1 LRGKDRQASARA
13 LSKSARTFAWPRI
26 STSSSE
32 TSAPSLSRTGGEPE
46 EGAARRYV
54 QKATYEVLGA
64 SMPERVGYREA
75 MNEGAS
81 LTETSDQELN
91 RQAQAVMD
99 ELVKK
104 ASTKLDGLNF

>member
-1 LRGKDRQASARA
+1 
-13 LSKSARTFAWPRI
+13 
-26 STSSSE
+26 
-32 TSAPSLSRTGGEPE
+32 
-46 EGAARRYV
+46 
-54 QKATYEVLGA
+54 
-64 SMPERVGYREA
+64 MPERVGYREA